1 MFKRPHRGS
10 GGGWPN
16 LAYVFIAPKG
26 RSEASNRLTA
36 SQAGFLVTDALAQKQ
51 PEIVK
56 RVVTV
61 LLEAAHWASQES
73 NREALLHAFV
83 AARSVALPVRARGL
97 RGRLRERFNPLID
110 ESSVAAY
117 LDVAKF
123 AVATV
128 RAQHYQQATAH

>member
-16 LAYVFIAPKG
+16 LAYAFITPKG

-51 PEIVK
+51 PE
-56 RVVTV
+56 VVTRGV
-61 LLEAAHWASQES
+61 KALLEAAPWASQES
-73 NREALLHAFV
+73 NREALLQFV
-83 AARSVALPVRARGL
+83 AARSVAYEYVREAYAGA
-97 RGRLRERFNPLID
+97 LRERFNPLID

-117 LDVAKF
+117 LDVAKV

-128 RAQHYQQATAH
+128 GAQHYQQATAH